1 MYDLKILYAED
12 NEILRK
18 QYSKYLNHIFK
29 NILEAKNGKEALEL
43 YKTHKPDIMLLDLNM
58 PYLCGLE
65 LAQIVREN
73 DDDTKIIA
81 LTASSEKEKLL
92 QAIPLNLV
100 DYLIKP
106 IKIHQLTQV
115 LNNTALQIISNNK
128 NNVIEYINISNCF
141 TYNIKTKKLIDFEDE
156 INLTKN
162 EIKLVELF
170 IKNRDNIIPTDEI
183 FNYVWDDLDYSMTK
197 LRSLV
202 NRLNQKLSHKIIL
215 SQYGLGYKIISQ

>member
-1 MYDLKILYAED
+1 MFDLKILYAED
-12 NEILRK
+12 NEVLRK

-29 NILEAKNGKEALEL
+29 NILEAKDGKEAFEL

-58 PYLCGLE
+58 PYICGLE
-65 LAQIVREN
+65 LAKIVRQSDN
-73 DDDTKIIA
+73 DTKIIV

-106 IKIHQLTQV
+106 IKIHQLTEI
-115 LNNTALQIISNNK
+115 LNKTSLQILSNNK
-128 NNVIEYINISNCF
+128 NKLTEYININSCF
-141 TYNIKTKKLIDFEDE
+141 TYNKKSKKIVDCEVE
-156 INLTKN
+156 ITLTKN

-183 FNYVWDDLDYSMTK
+183 FNSVWDDLDYSMTK
-197 LRSLV
+197 LRSLI
-202 NRLNQKLSHKIIL
+202 NRLNQKLSKKIII
-215 SQYGLGYKIISQ
+215 SQYGLGYKMIS